1 MATSAPDL
9 GPLQPPTARKYK
21 AYTLHNFREIPQAA
35 RLSDEQLFGIE
46 VVGRVLPF
54 KTNNFVVDRLIDWED
69 VPEDPLFVLNFPQ
82 RGMLRPHHFDEISR
96 LMDSGADEA
105 TLKAAAN
112 QIRLGLNPHP
122 AGQVCHNVPTL
133 EGERLDGIQHKYRET
148 ALFFPSQGQ
157 TCHAYC
163 SFCFRWPQFVGAS
176 GLKFASREIERLVDY
191 LQANPQ
197 ISDVLF
203 TGGDPLIMSARNLAG
218 YIEPL
223 LAADLP
229 SLRHIRIGTK
239 ALSYWPYRFLTDED
253 AEEVLAL
260 FRRVG
265 DAGLHLALMAH
276 FNHPRELEP
285 EPVHQA
291 IAAIR
296 ATGAVIRTQS
306 PLLAHINDDPALWQ
320 ALWSRQVDL
329 GCIPYYMFVA
339 RDTGAQHYF
348 AVPLVR
354 AWEIFR
360 EAYQRVSGLSRTV
373 RGPSM
378 SANAGKVQVLGVTDV
393 RGERVIELRF
403 IQGRNPDWVHRPF
416 FAAYDD
422 QATWLNELRPAFGE
436 PRFFFEEELE
446 SFYRENLQTPTTEDY
461 E

>member
-1 MATSAPDL
+1 
-9 GPLQPPTARKYK
+9 
-21 AYTLHNFREIPQAA
+21 
-35 RLSDEQLFGIE
+35 
-46 VVGRVLPF
+46 
-54 KTNNFVVDRLIDWED
+54 
-69 VPEDPLFVLNFPQ
+69 
-82 RGMLRPHHFDEISR
+82 
-96 LMDSGADEA
+96 
-105 TLKAAAN
+105 
-112 QIRLGLNPHP
+112 
-122 AGQVCHNVPTL
+122 
-133 EGERLDGIQHKYRET
+133 
-148 ALFFPSQGQ
+148 
-157 TCHAYC
+157 
-163 SFCFRWPQFVGAS
+163 
-176 GLKFASREIERLVDY
+176 
-191 LQANPQ
+191 
-197 ISDVLF
+197 
-203 TGGDPLIMSARNLAG
+203 
-218 YIEPL
+218 
-223 LAADLP
+223 
-229 SLRHIRIGTK
+229 
-239 ALSYWPYRFLTDED
+239 
-253 AEEVLAL
+253 
-260 FRRVG
+260 
-265 DAGLHLALMAH
+265 MAH